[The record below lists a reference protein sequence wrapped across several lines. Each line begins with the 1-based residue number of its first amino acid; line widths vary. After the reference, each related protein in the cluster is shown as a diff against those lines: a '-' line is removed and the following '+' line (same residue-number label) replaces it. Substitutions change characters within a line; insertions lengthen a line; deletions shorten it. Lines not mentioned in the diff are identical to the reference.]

1 MTLVRVKKMNIEFK
15 KTIFK
20 WNEDPKDNID
30 IDWPSVHKAVGSDHI
45 KWLEDQPL
53 STCQLVLEM
62 VGNEFKLVAE
72 FYNKTTAH
80 TYMLMW
86 A

>member
-1 MTLVRVKKMNIEFK
+1 MALVQVKKMNIEFR
-15 KTIFK
+15 KTLYSWI
-20 WNEDPKDNID
+20 EDPKDNID
-30 IDWPSVHKAVGSDHI
+30 IDWPTVHKAVGSDQI

-53 STCQLVLEM
+53 STCQLMLEM

-72 FYNKTTAH
+72 FYNKTTAYS
-80 TYMLMW
+80 YMLMW